1 MAFAEDLL
9 EQAQHLARREKTKPR
24 QASLRRAVSTA
35 YYALFHL
42 LIQEAVLNWKRTDQG
57 PLFARFFEHGRMRNA
72 SEKQR
77 AECRGLLARRPVLPA
92 AQVASLRHLHHVSH
106 TFVEAQQRRHSADY
120 DNSKKWTRTEVSI
133 QIDAIQQAFAR
144 WKAIRDQ
151 SVAQDYLLSLLGN
164 PRG

>member
-1 MAFAEDLL
+1 MALAEDLL
-9 EQAQHLARREKTKPR
+9 EQARHLANREKTKPR

-42 LIQEAVLNWKRTDQG
+42 LIQEAVLNWRRTDQR

-77 AECRGLLARRPVLPA
+77 AECSGLLARKPSLPA
-92 AQVASLRHLHHVSH
+92 ADIKSLRLHHVSH

-120 DNSKKWTRTEVSI
+120 DNSKKWTRTEVST
-133 QIDAIQQAFAR
+133 QIDAIQQAFTEWR
-144 WKAIRDQ
+144 AIRDQ
-151 SVAQDYLLSLLGN
+151 PVTHDYLLSLLGN